1 MLSKIYKFKL
11 FSILSY
17 YLARTAKNNFA
28 TGDYVKIYTSL
39 LCINVRPKK
48 TLRRY
53 RMTTIG
59 WETLSKYGAT
69 QINGL
74 HLS

>member
-17 YLARTAKNNFA
+17 YLARTAKNHFA

-39 LCINVRPKK
+39 LCEKVKPK

-53 RMTTIG
+53 KVTTIG
-59 WETLSKYGAT
+59 WETLSKYGASQT
-69 QINGL
+69 NSL

>member
-17 YLARTAKNNFA
+17 YLARTAKNHFA

-48 TLRRY
+48 N
-53 RMTTIG
+53 
-59 WETLSKYGAT
+59 T
-69 QINGL
+69 QEIQNDDNWLGNTF
-74 HLS
+74 